1 MSEGTTNIADLE
13 ASVNDINKQEDIDF
27 VIFAGDI
34 TEFGS
39 DREISI
45 AAEVIG
51 RLNKPY
57 IVLSG
62 NHDSKWSESGCNTFA
77 KVFGYEFFRLDIGD
91 FVFLGCNSGPN
102 MRMAPALV
110 PRESILKLRELSAEL
125 SHDLSAKQ
133 HEKGAPNVVF
143 INHYPLDDA
152 MLNWR
157 EVTTELRKMK
167 TQLATELGYNPNDV
181 KSLMGDKF
189 GSNTPKM
196 WWEQLKS
203 LVVGSTDALA
213 IWP

>member
-1 MSEGTTNIADLE
+1 MKHRFFVACAVAALSFIFVSPSLSASSSNLSSENQGSAVLTSSSSSSSWSSNMSSENQVSAVVGASKSLLSSQPKSGVGFLHTKVAVGADGLIKFAYLADIHVSEGTTNIADLE

-91 FVFLGCNSGPN
+91 FVFLGCNS
-102 MRMAPALV
+102 
-110 PRESILKLRELSAEL
+110 
-125 SHDLSAKQ
+125 
-133 HEKGAPNVVF
+133 
-143 INHYPLDDA
+143 
-152 MLNWR
+152 
-157 EVTTELRKMK
+157 
-167 TQLATELGYNPNDV
+167 
-181 KSLMGDKF
+181 
-189 GSNTPKM
+189 
-196 WWEQLKS
+196 
-203 LVVGSTDALA
+203 
-213 IWP
+213 